1 MYTPEFKNI
10 LTSTLDG
17 LRAEGLYKEERFI
30 ASQQYSQVTLKDGR
44 SVINMCANNYL
55 GLANNPEVMEAA
67 KKAID
72 QWGFGM
78 ASVRFICGTQTLHRQ
93 LEERLTQFLGTED
106 TILFPS
112 CFDANGGLFEGLLT
126 ADDAIISDSLN
137 HASIIDGVRL
147 CKAKR
152 FRYANNDMADLE
164 AKLQEADAAG
174 ARVKLIS
181 TDGVFSMDGIIAQ
194 LDKIHELAAKY
205 NAIVHFDDC
214 HATGFLGEKGRGTH
228 EYRGLFGHI
237 DITTGT
243 LGKALG
249 GASGGYVSGP
259 KEVVDVLR
267 QKARPYL
274 FSNSVAPAIVAASI
288 KVLDLLEQSTEARDR
303 VEANTKYFRDAMI
316 SAFINKAAER
326 KYPWQPKPR
335 IVVCIPCGATS
346 VEKRAVFE
354 ATIQAGAR
362 QAYLIEE
369 PMAAA
374 MGADLPVTE
383 PTGSMVVDIGGGT
396 TEVAVISLGGIVTSS
411 SLRLAGN
418 RLDEAIAMHLRDLL
432 GIKIGERT
440 AEVIKIKI
448 GSILPF
454 EDGRE
459 RDMIISG
466 QDVYTEQPKE
476 VTIQSE
482 DVRAALQAPIEEM
495 VLHIKDTFKKT
506 NPDLASDII
515 QNGILLTGGGG
526 LLSGLDRYLTDK
538 LEIPVWVSETALTN
552 VVSGCLKVLETP
564 TALKQTLMRSK

>member
-1 MYTPEFKNI
+1 MSFLDWFSGLTGQMSADMAIDLGTANTLVAITGEGIVINEPSVVAIEKSTQRVLAVGHEAKNMINHTPDAF
-10 LTSTLDG
+10 S
-17 LRAEGLYKEERFI
+17 AEHP
-30 ASQQYSQVTLKDGR
+30 LKDG
-44 SVINMCANNYL
+44 VIADYD
-55 GLANNPEVMEAA
+55 V
-67 KKAID
+67 
-72 QWGFGM
+72 
-78 ASVRFICGTQTLHRQ
+78 
-93 LEERLTQFLGTED
+93 TE
-106 TILFPS
+106 
-112 CFDANGGLFEGLLT
+112 
-126 ADDAIISDSLN
+126 
-137 HASIIDGVRL
+137 
-147 CKAKR
+147 
-152 FRYANNDMADLE
+152 
-164 AKLQEADAAG
+164 
-174 ARVKLIS
+174 
-181 TDGVFSMDGIIAQ
+181 
-194 LDKIHELAAKY
+194 
-205 NAIVHFDDC
+205 
-214 HATGFLGEKGRGTH
+214 
-228 EYRGLFGHI
+228 
-237 DITTGT
+237 
-243 LGKALG
+243 
-249 GASGGYVSGP
+249 
-259 KEVVDVLR
+259 
-267 QKARPYL
+267 
-274 FSNSVAPAIVAASI
+274 
-288 KVLDLLEQSTEARDR
+288 
-303 VEANTKYFRDAMI
+303 AMI

-418 RLDEAIAMHLRDLL
+418 R
-432 GIKIGERT
+432 IGERT
-440 AEVIKIKI
+440 AEIIKIKI